1 MSWIGRLRNQFRR
14 GRITS
19 DLDEELASHVEE
31 AIARGRSAK
40 EARRAFGG
48 TLLQRERSRDLR
60 LLPWLDA
67 LASDVGF
74 GWRQLKKNRVVS
86 AAAVLSLALAIGA
99 TTAAFRLV
107 DAVLWRTLP
116 VAAPQR
122 LFFLAVTNVLD
133 RDGRPDYEDA
143 FDYPTFRKYRE
154 TIGDRADA
162 MLIGGSGREDDLL
175 DSGEEPE
182 SIYQQYVSGNVF
194 GVFGIQPAL
203 GRLLTPNDDL
213 TPGSHAVTVLSYDYW
228 TRRFG
233 RDPKVLGRTLHI
245 GDDGFQIVGVAAN
258 GFTGTQ
264 PGVVTDVF
272 IPSMMHRA
280 LKSPDGSPGWSWFQ
294 IWVRPKQ
301 GVTPEQIRQ
310 PLQAALLR
318 EHQERVRTFQ
328 SDTPKQTIDAYLS
341 QSVALFPAG
350 SGASGLQ
357 KNYRRPMLIL
367 GALVALVLLIACAN
381 VGNLLTAQATTRAR
395 EMALRVSIGAGRG
408 RLIQLVLVESALL
421 AIAASA
427 LGTLFARWSAP
438 LVVSMLAPPDDPVRL
453 VLDADWRAVGFGVA
467 LTVLVTFLFGLAP
480 ALRASSVKPMH
491 ALKGGENPH
500 TRRRLMNWL
509 VAAQMAFCVL
519 VLFVAGIFIATFERL
534 SNRPLGFSPKGLLL
548 LETDFSVKQPQVV
561 QAQVVDR
568 LRQIPGVQ
576 AVALSNW
583 GLLTGN
589 RWIGTVRVPGRPVEV
604 LSPYFL
610 GVLPGFFDTMRI
622 GLLAGRDF
630 RLGDGAPHL
639 EAQNQPVAGV
649 GIVNEAFAR
658 TYFDGQNPVGKL
670 VDVRQGKDVSARME
684 IVGYV
689 RDASYQSLREPF
701 HPTVYLPQGEQS
713 QGTFIV
719 RTTGDPLQLAS
730 VLRQEIT
737 QARSDFHV
745 RSLDTQ
751 DSFVRRQLIRER
763 LLATLSMFFGIVA
776 LALAAIGLYGV
787 LNYSVVQQRREI
799 GIRLA
804 LGASS
809 PHVVRRV
816 TAGIL
821 GMVFLGL
828 AVGVT
833 GGVAGGRFLES
844 LLFEVRMT
852 DLSMVAIP
860 VLTLLGAVVLAA
872 LPPAIRAARIDPA
885 QTLRNE

>member
-381 VGNLLTAQATTRAR
+381 VANLMLAR
-395 EMALRVSIGAGRG
+395 SAGR
-408 RLIQLVLVESALL
+408 Q
-421 AIAASA
+421 
-427 LGTLFARWSAP
+427 
-438 LVVSMLAPPDDPVRL
+438 
-453 VLDADWRAVGFGVA
+453 
-467 LTVLVTFLFGLAP
+467 
-480 ALRASSVKPMH
+480 
-491 ALKGGENPH
+491 
-500 TRRRLMNWL
+500 
-509 VAAQMAFCVL
+509 
-519 VLFVAGIFIATFERL
+519 
-534 SNRPLGFSPKGLLL
+534 
-548 LETDFSVKQPQVV
+548 
-561 QAQVVDR
+561 
-568 LRQIPGVQ
+568 
-576 AVALSNW
+576 
-583 GLLTGN
+583 
-589 RWIGTVRVPGRPVEV
+589 
-604 LSPYFL
+604 
-610 GVLPGFFDTMRI
+610 
-622 GLLAGRDF
+622 
-630 RLGDGAPHL
+630 
-639 EAQNQPVAGV
+639 
-649 GIVNEAFAR
+649 
-658 TYFDGQNPVGKL
+658 
-670 VDVRQGKDVSARME
+670 
-684 IVGYV
+684 
-689 RDASYQSLREPF
+689 
-701 HPTVYLPQGEQS
+701 
-713 QGTFIV
+713 
-719 RTTGDPLQLAS
+719 
-730 VLRQEIT
+730 
-737 QARSDFHV
+737 
-745 RSLDTQ
+745 
-751 DSFVRRQLIRER
+751 
-763 LLATLSMFFGIVA
+763 
-776 LALAAIGLYGV
+776 
-787 LNYSVVQQRREI
+787 REI
-799 GIRLA
+799 AIRLA
-804 LGASS
+804 LGAGRARLLRQLLAEGLL
-809 PHVVRRV
+809 VAL
-816 TAGIL
+816 AG
-821 GMVFLGL
+821 GALGL
-828 AVGVT
+828 LMAEWSMMGLLRLLPPDLAGPWLNAELSAPLLGFTLAVAVVCGVL
-833 GGVAGGRFLES
+833 FS
-844 LLFEVRMT
+844 LLPAWQSTRPN
-852 DLSMVAIP
+852 LAG
-860 VLTLLGAVVLAA
+860 TLKNQARNVISGG
-872 LPPAIRAARIDPA
+872 AARFRGG
-885 QTLRNE
+885 L